1 MSTILLFVV
10 VFNNETILKNKFLK
24 EAELFLRSRE
34 AAFYLQSGKRGK
46 IVKIQNIQYI
56 ITYAL
61 FKNHVHHARQWLF
74 QLFLVNLLR
83 DMVTQFRDLVVKF
96 GDELANF
103 GVGVAIYAWS

>member
-61 FKNHVHHARQWLF
+61 FKNHVHHAP
-74 QLFLVNLLR
+74 
-83 DMVTQFRDLVVKF
+83 TVVISIVFSEFVKRY
-96 GDELANF
+96 GDT
-103 GVGVAIYAWS
+103 I